1 MRCSQCGSDNREG
14 RKFCTTC
21 GTPLVASCPHCGAPI
36 EPGERFCGECG
47 RPLGGNRGSPL
58 RRAGAGSRPKRR
70 RNSGSSSSVSGAR
83 TSENLDAGERKIVTA
98 LFADIK
104 GSMELMQDRDPEE
117 ARTIIDPALQL
128 MIEAVRHYDGHV
140 VQSTGDGIFALFGAP
155 LAHED
160 HPQRA
165 LYAALRLQNAIRGY
179 SAKLVAEGGTPL
191 EARVGVNSG
200 EVVVRTLATAD
211 GHAEYT
217 PIGHTA
223 NLASRMEAIAPTGS
237 IAITEHTRRLVEGFF
252 QLKSHGPTRVKGL
265 SDSINVYEVTG
276 LGPLRTRLQQ
286 AAARGLSKFVGRE
299 REMEAIRHALEQ
311 AKTGHGQ
318 IVAAIAEA
326 GVGKSRLFYEFKAT
340 SLSGCTVLE
349 ALSISHGKAS
359 AYLPV
364 IDLLR
369 SYFRIAN
376 EDDERARREKVAGK
390 VTVLDRSLEDTLP
403 YLFNLLGIVNSDD
416 PLAQMDGQVKKR
428 RTLEAIKRILLRE
441 SLNQALIVIFEDLH
455 WIDEQTQE
463 LLNLLADSI
472 GTSKILLLVNYRPEY
487 RHEWTHKTYYTQL
500 RLDPLAKES
509 AQEMLTALIGPGA
522 ELWPL
527 KRLII
532 DRTEGNPFFMEEIVQ
547 ALFEEGAL
555 LRNGETKL
563 TRSLSELRIP
573 ATVQVILT
581 ARIDRLPQPEK
592 ELLQTVAVL
601 GKEFTL
607 SLVRATAAAIGA
619 ELEQSLAGL
628 QSAEFIYEQPAMG
641 DTEYTFKH
649 ALTQEAAYNSIL
661 VDRRKQI
668 HERAAQTL
676 ETLHSGERPELVD
689 ELARHYVRSG
699 NIPKAIEYLQR
710 AGELAVTRSSF
721 RQAIANLNSAL
732 ELVLTL
738 PPGQEQSTRELALQV
753 ALGSAC
759 SGVMGWGSEGREAAY
774 RRAAELCHKL
784 EGDRELFPVL
794 WNLCQ
799 LNIQRGELIA
809 ARELADQGLSL
820 AERLQEPTFI
830 PAAQYNLGEICQWR
844 GELSQSLEHLE
855 QASRLYD
862 SQLHASLVPLYGVDL
877 LAFLSADAAIVE
889 YLLGKPDQSLKRARA
904 AQEHANALSHPFSR
918 AFVPIG
924 LEWTL
929 MFRRAAE
936 EAREVAERSIAMCT
950 EYGFTELLGWAKCF
964 HGWSLIEQDQARD
977 GITELTEGIALL
989 DSMRDEI
996 SRTMFLGMLGEGYRK
1011 VGDSARASDL
1021 LAEAL
1026 ERANRTGVRFYE
1038 CELHRLMGE
1047 LHLKG
1052 GDADAKRAE
1061 DCFRTAVD
1069 VAVKQKAKSWEL
1081 RTTTSLAR
1089 LLASQGR
1096 RDEARSRLAEIY
1108 GWFTEG
1114 FDSPDLKD
1122 AKALLDELAT

>member
-1 MRCSQCGSDNREG
+1 
-14 RKFCTTC
+14 
-21 GTPLVASCPHCGAPI
+21 VSCPHCGAPI

-47 RPLGGNRGSPL
+47 RPLGGNRDSPL

-70 RNSGSSSSVSGAR
+70 RDSGSTSSVSGAR

-98 LFADIK
+98 VFADIK

-117 ARTIIDPALQL
+117 ARSIIDPALQL
-128 MIEAVRHYDGHV
+128 MIAAVRHYDGHV

-179 SAKLVAEGGTPL
+179 SAKLVADGGTPL

-265 SDSINVYEVTG
+265 FDSINVYEVTG

-299 REMEAIRHALEQ
+299 REMDAIRHALEQ

-340 SLSGCTVLE
+340 SQSGCTVLE

-390 VTVLDRSLEDTLP
+390 VTMLDRSLEDTLP

-416 PLAQMDGQVKKR
+416 PLVQMDGQVKKR

-441 SLNQALIVIFEDLH
+441 SLNQALIVFFEDLH

-500 RLDPLAKES
+500 RLDPLAKEN
-509 AQEMLTALIGPGA
+509 AREMLTALIGPGS
-522 ELWPL
+522 ELSPL

-555 LRNGETKL
+555 VRNGEIKL
-563 TRSLSELRIP
+563 TRSLNEVRIP

-607 SLVRATAAAIGA
+607 SLVRATATAIGA
-619 ELEQSLAGL
+619 ELEQSLACL

-668 HERAAQTL
+668 HERAAQTI
-676 ETLHSGERPELVD
+676 ETLHAGERSEIVD
-689 ELARHYVRSG
+689 ELARHYGRSG
-699 NIPKAIEYLQR
+699 NVPKAIEYLQHS
-710 AGELAVTRSSF
+710 GDLALARSSF
-721 RQAIANLNSAL
+721 DQAVANLSSAL
-732 ELVLTL
+732 ELIPAL
-738 PPGQEQSTRELALQV
+738 PPGEERARREVALQV

-759 SGVMGWGSEGREAAY
+759 MGSGWGSERREAAY
-774 RRAAELCHKL
+774 RRAVELCQQM
-784 EGDRELFPVL
+784 EGDRDLFPVL

-799 LNIQRGELIA
+799 LKIQRGELQRLVNWLTRDSAWPSVFKTPLSFSLLITISA
-809 ARELADQGLSL
+809 SFTCGGASSARL
-820 AERLQEPTFI
+820 
-830 PAAQYNLGEICQWR
+830 WR
-844 GELSQSLEHLE
+844 ISSVPSASTILKFTLCLRRSTVSTCSQTCL
-855 QASRLYD
+855 ASRRWSNICSVSPTNL
-862 SQLHASLVPLYGVDL
+862 
-877 LAFLSADAAIVE
+877 LSARGWHSNTRI
-889 YLLGKPDQSLKRARA
+889 PC
-904 AQEHANALSHPFSR
+904 
-918 AFVPIG
+918 PI
-924 LEWTL
+924 
-929 MFRRAAE
+929 
-936 EAREVAERSIAMCT
+936 RSA
-950 EYGFTELLGWAKCF
+950 GCF
-964 HGWSLIEQDQARD
+964 CLQHW
-977 GITELTEGIALL
+977 
-989 DSMRDEI
+989 
-996 SRTMFLGMLGEGYRK
+996 
-1011 VGDSARASDL
+1011 
-1021 LAEAL
+1021 
-1026 ERANRTGVRFYE
+1026 
-1038 CELHRLMGE
+1038 
-1047 LHLKG
+1047 G
-1052 GDADAKRAE
+1052 G
-1061 DCFRTAVD
+1061 
-1069 VAVKQKAKSWEL
+1069 
-1081 RTTTSLAR
+1081 
-1089 LLASQGR
+1089 
-1096 RDEARSRLAEIY
+1096 
-1108 GWFTEG
+1108 
-1114 FDSPDLKD
+1114 P
-1122 AKALLDELAT
+1122 